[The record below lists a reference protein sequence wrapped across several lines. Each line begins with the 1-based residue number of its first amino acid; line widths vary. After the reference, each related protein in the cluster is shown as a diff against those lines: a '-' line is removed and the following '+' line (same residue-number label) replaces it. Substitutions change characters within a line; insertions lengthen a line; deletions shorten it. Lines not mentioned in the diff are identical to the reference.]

1 MRNFITIPK
10 NSTERVKRY
19 NFRYRQN
26 RKNIAM
32 LWGWTHHLTK
42 VKLFKSKLNIM
53 DPMTCTQK
61 YNKFTGFPP
70 FSHCIYNT

>member
-1 MRNFITIPK
+1 MRKSFTIPK

-26 RKNIAM
+26 RKHTAM

-42 VKLFKSKLNIM
+42 VKLFKKQTKHYGSNDMHTEI
-53 DPMTCTQK
+53 
-61 YNKFTGFPP
+61 
-70 FSHCIYNT
+70 